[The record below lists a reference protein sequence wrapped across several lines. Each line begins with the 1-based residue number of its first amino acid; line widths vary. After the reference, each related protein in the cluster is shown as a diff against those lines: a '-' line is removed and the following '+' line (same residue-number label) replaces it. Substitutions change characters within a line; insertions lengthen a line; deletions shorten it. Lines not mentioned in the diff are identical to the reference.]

1 MSEKLTHWKKLHNP
15 NYLGA
20 FSFDPGKD
28 MILTVKYTAEETVV
42 GADGSKEDCMVIHF
56 VEPALPFICNVTNAK
71 TIADVLKTPYV
82 ERWSGRKIQF
92 YVTKVKAFGETVDA
106 VRVRPYPPKVENPIC
121 SECGK
126 PVEGFGK
133 MTAQQVAQYSEQ
145 KYGRIVCTV
154 CGKKLSEMQAEPKLD
169 EQGDSEHETE

>member
-1 MSEKLTHWKKLHNP
+1 MSEKKLTHWKKLHNP

-28 MILTVKYTAEETVV
+28 MILTIKYTAEETVV
-42 GADGSKEDCMVIHF
+42 GTDGSKEDCMVIHF
-56 VEPALPFICNVTNAK
+56 VEPALPLICNVTNAK
-71 TIADVLKTPYV
+71 TISNVLKSPYV
-82 ERWSGRKIQF
+82 EQWAGRKIQL
-92 YVTKVKAFGETVDA
+92 YVTNVRAFGETVDA

-126 PVEGFGK
+126 AVESFGK

-145 KYGRIVCTV
+145 KYGRIVCTA
-154 CGKKLSEMQAEPKLD
+154 CGKKLSEKPAEPKKAKEEVAD
-169 EQGDSEHETE
+169 NES

>member
-28 MILTVKYTAEETVV
+28 MVLTIKYTAEETVV

-56 VEPALPFICNVTNAK
+56 VEPVLPFICNVTNAK
-71 TIADVLKTPYV
+71 TIADVLKSPYV
-82 ERWSGRKIQF
+82 ENWAGRKVQF

-106 VRVRPYPPKVENPIC
+106 VRVRPYPPKVDNPVC
-121 SECGK
+121 SECGN
-126 PVEGFGK
+126 PVKAFGK

-145 KYGRIVCTV
+145 KYGRIVCTE
-154 CGKKLSEMQAEPKLD
+154 CGKKLAEKAAELKAEEEGVAESE
-169 EQGDSEHETE
+169 T